1 MSVNRYNH
9 TKHKFDLLYA
19 SLCEIQKSLLDSTA
33 KVAGF
38 LLLATGWIAT
48 STAARDFLK
57 ADELSRYI
65 AVAALGG
72 AFLFY
77 ALAAGKAHQASART
91 FELLI
96 ELDWHP
102 QEYYVLRK
110 VDWTTLILFVVGN
123 LFLALLVG
131 SLILSTGVGPQEVTR
146 DDEDRFSVNLSFVP
160 TRESTT
166 DLLRGRLICDIRRCK
181 E

>member
-1 MSVNRYNH
+1 MSVNHYNE
-9 TKHKFDLLYA
+9 TKHKFDLLYG

-48 STAARDFLK
+48 STAARKFLEE
-57 ADELSRYI
+57 DELSRYF

-77 ALAAGKAHQASART
+77 ALAAIKAHQASTRMV
-91 FELLI
+91 ELLV
-96 ELDWHP
+96 ELDWLP

-110 VDWTTLILFVVGN
+110 VDVTTLVLFVAGN
-123 LFLALLVG
+123 LFLALLVAA
-131 SLILSTGVGPQEVTR
+131 LILSTGFG
-146 DDEDRFSVNLSFVP
+146 
-160 TRESTT
+160 
-166 DLLRGRLICDIRRCK
+166 
-181 E
+181 